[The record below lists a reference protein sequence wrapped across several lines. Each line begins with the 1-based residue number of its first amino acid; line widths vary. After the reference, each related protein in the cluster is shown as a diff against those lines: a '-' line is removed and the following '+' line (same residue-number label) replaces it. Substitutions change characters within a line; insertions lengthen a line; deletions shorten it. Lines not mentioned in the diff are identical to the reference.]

1 MLPIWQQM
9 NKVLIQEDKYWMQQ
23 VETHW
28 YQIGDLNTKNLQ
40 VWATMRK
47 KVSCIISLEID
58 GETILTDDTCMFPLS
73 IEYFEDLFHGQYIV
87 YNRVI
92 DGLTPVVDE
101 NDNMELMTLIHI
113 HEFK

>member
-1 MLPIWQQM
+1 
-9 NKVLIQEDKYWMQQ
+9 
-23 VETHW
+23 
-28 YQIGDLNTKNLQ
+28 
-40 VWATMRK
+40 MRK
-47 KVSCIISLEID
+47 KVSRIISLEID

-92 DGLTPVVDE
+92 DVLTPVVDE